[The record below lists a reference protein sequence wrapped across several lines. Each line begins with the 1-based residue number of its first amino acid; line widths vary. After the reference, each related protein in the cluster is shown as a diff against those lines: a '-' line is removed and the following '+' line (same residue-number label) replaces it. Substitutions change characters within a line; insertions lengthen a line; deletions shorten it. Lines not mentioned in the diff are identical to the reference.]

1 MQPLV
6 TVAGLAAAQQQQSK
20 SVVAAAALS
29 PSVSSSSRPAS
40 ASAAINA
47 RRFVAVPTLPSATT
61 PRPNV
66 GSRPLSAT
74 STPRQSGGDAP
85 IGADEPFLRLF
96 QDEAVEMAEA
106 ALASPP
112 PGSSPAAQSIT
123 PQHVSGA
130 GGRRSVSS
138 DSHQHNELRAS
149 ASMTTRSMDETMMPP
164 TLLRSSSSLNA
175 QGASPISPV
184 DNVASKDLLQQRR
197 TSPLLITTTTSTNIT
212 LVFQSIMTKLSEET
226 ETFSSFANAC
236 ETAMTRA
243 EVACEGIEYPRQL
256 EASVASALLL
266 KLTPLLGSVYG
277 PLVHRIVLRLM
288 LGTFSHI
295 PETVLHSTPATQP
308 TNDALVQLVQVPSFG
323 TRSKSLRVELDK
335 TKDALKSSRHTLL
348 TNTSHLFVM
357 AERNASGR
365 LRLVFDTWRSLASR
379 RKRFDISFTSLR
391 TRQQAAVIKRESFLR
406 WLHFVQIL
414 KNSRVTN
421 VASSNHDRLN
431 SRVVELQVRC
441 SQRDEQLNAQRV
453 AKEKFAARCE
463 RLEELYNYEKEELSK
478 VRSKLVSMDQEVQR
492 FRSFS
497 VQTFQVLDRL
507 MCSIPLFL
515 GSKAI
520 SELAHN
526 STMLRDLNIR
536 KNAEPIR
543 NPVST
548 LASVPTRLRLTSEYT
563 TPYHVHTGGSAEL
576 EGYVDDAIMLVTRWV
591 TISRDDARQFIETCR
606 AQKFSA
612 SKDVFG
618 ASMDEDDLFRAQA
631 DSEQVTL
638 KPVRDF
644 GRDLADGRLYQLV
657 LWRIMCHR
665 FGNTAYLDVHQPIAP
680 YPSPDSAAERMEIV
694 VRMAKVLGVD
704 GGRSAADWLALKGGS
719 VEARRQHFLFCVRIM
734 TMQATCTP
742 HFTRLFST
750 RQGHAASAMTA
761 THVQQLLQ
769 SINEKLDVAE
779 RWNVAVR
786 CVNNY
791 AAVVANGAPVD
802 IGSHRTPTV
811 NKEFCIDKQVI
822 LEQTLPQSLRFAKEA
837 ASSVASSATAATAV
851 RRNLGTFYG
860 SSDSSSNRFQRQ
872 LQLDDD
878 TNNNSANNGTVSGG
892 DDDDGAS
899 PNSAQPQY
907 QTQTMQAATFLWSE
921 MNHILS
927 QHATEIQRV
936 AWHYAAY
943 SAPDVAG
950 CNWDT
955 PAWMRF
961 TEDARLHVDKH
972 VPKYVSDAVFR
983 SLAAPNPQTVAAAI
997 VALQPA
1003 QLQPRLSSASMSSAG
1018 AAGSPNARGSRPG
1031 SAKGRGSDAG
1041 VASSGVGGGGDD
1053 GDVAGGH
1060 FYLMPITSLP
1070 TAIARLF
1077 LARSLSPPVPSQ
1089 GWTEVDRAVELF
1101 RMFVQQVILSPQNVP
1116 RSLIDDFV
1124 TTFQQSGVQDL
1135 MKVHREPLRKLF
1147 NDLSSRDTTTQ
1158 LSRIRLDAFVQFST
1172 REVKLMPVVDVAE
1185 VLRLYQ
1191 TCRIGASLVGP
1202 LSRGSAMVVPGLD
1215 LNGFVM
1221 ALMLLSRIRF
1231 GFPMLHIGSA
1241 LQQLLTTVVFPAVQ
1255 FRLKLKWGPQGTAA
1269 APDSGAGSPK

>member
-1 MQPLV
+1 MM
-6 TVAGLAAAQQQQSK
+6 S
-20 SVVAAAALS
+20 
-29 PSVSSSSRPAS
+29 
-40 ASAAINA
+40 
-47 RRFVAVPTLPSATT
+47 
-61 PRPNV
+61 
-66 GSRPLSAT
+66 
-74 STPRQSGGDAP
+74 
-85 IGADEPFLRLF
+85 EPFLRLF
-96 QDEAVEMAEA
+96 QDEALEMAEVVLA
-106 ALASPP
+106 APP
-112 PGSSPAAQSIT
+112 PGSSPTTQSIAAT
-123 PQHVSGA
+123 PQFKTHKEENGGI

-138 DSHQHNELRAS
+138 ENNNNTIDELRAS
-149 ASMTTRSMDETMMPP
+149 GSITRRGSSGDYSQQQPP
-164 TLLRSSSSLNA
+164 PALLRSSSSSNA
-175 QGASPISPV
+175 LGASPTSPV
-184 DNVASKDLLQQRR
+184 AAAAVDLKER
-197 TSPLLITTTTSTNIT
+197 TSPPLILSGASTNIS
-212 LVFQSIMTKLSEET
+212 LVFQSIMNKLSEEAD
-226 ETFSSFANAC
+226 TFSSFANAC

-266 KLTPLLGSVYG
+266 KLTPLLGNVYG

-295 PETVLHSTPATQP
+295 PDTVLHSSPTTQP
-308 TNDALVQLVQVPSFG
+308 TNSALVQLVQVPSFG
-323 TRSKSLRVELDK
+323 TRSKSLRVELEK
-335 TKDALKSSRHTLL
+335 TKEALKSSRHTLL

-365 LRLVFDTWRSLASR
+365 LRVVFDTWRSLASR
-379 RKRFDISFTSLR
+379 RKRFDTSFTALR
-391 TRQQAAVIKRESFLR
+391 SRQQSAVIKRESFLR

-414 KNSRVTN
+414 KNSRGTN
-421 VASSNHDRLN
+421 VASSNHERLN

-478 VRSKLVSMDQEVQR
+478 CRSKLVSMDQEVQR

-497 VQTFQVLDRL
+497 VQTFQVLDRV
-507 MCSIPLFL
+507 MSSIPLFL
-515 GSKAI
+515 GGKAV

-526 STMLRDLNIR
+526 STMMRDLNIR

-543 NPVST
+543 NPSST
-548 LASVPTRLRLTSEYT
+548 SASVPTRLRLTSEYT

-576 EGYVDDAIMLVTRWV
+576 EGYVDDATTLVTRWV
-591 TISRDDARQFIETCR
+591 TVSRDDARQFIETCR
-606 AQKFSA
+606 AQKFSL
-612 SKDVFG
+612 SKDAFA
-618 ASMDEDDLFRAQA
+618 ASLDEDDLFRAQL

-644 GRDLADGRLYQLV
+644 GRDLADGRMYQLI

-665 FGNTAYLDVHQPIAP
+665 YGNTAYLDVHQPIAP
-680 YPSPDSAAERMEIV
+680 YPLADSAAERMEIV
-694 VRMAKVLGVD
+694 VRMSRVLGVD
-704 GGRSAADWLALKGGS
+704 GGRSAADWAAVKGGS
-719 VEARRQHFLFCVRIM
+719 VEARKQHFLFCVRIM

-750 RQGHAASAMTA
+750 RQGHTASAMTA

-769 SINEKLDVAE
+769 SINDKLDLTE
-779 RWNVAVR
+779 KWNVAVR

-791 AAVVANGAPVD
+791 AALVASNSASID
-802 IGSHRTPTV
+802 IGSHKTPTV
-811 NKEFCIDKQVI
+811 NKEYCIDKQVI
-822 LEQTLPQSLRFAKEA
+822 LEQALPQSLRFAKEA
-837 ASSVASSATAATAV
+837 ASSVASSASAATAV

-860 SSDSSSNRFQRQ
+860 SSDANRFQRQ
-872 LQLDDD
+872 LQQLDDP
-878 TNNNSANNGTVSGG
+878 NNNNGATSGG
-892 DDDDGAS
+892 DEDDGSAGSPTNAS
-899 PNSAQPQY
+899 AVPQY

-927 QHATEIQRV
+927 QNATELQRV

-961 TEDARLHVDKH
+961 TEDARLHIDRH
-972 VPKYVSDAVFR
+972 VSKYVSDAVFR

-1003 QLQPRLSSASMSSAG
+1003 QLQPRLSNASLSSNNSAG
-1018 AAGSPNARGSRPG
+1018 AGSPNARSRPG

-1041 VASSGVGGGGDD
+1041 MANNVGVGGGGDD

-1060 FYLMPITSLP
+1060 YYLMPITSLP

-1077 LARSLSPPVPSQ
+1077 LARSLSPPIPSQ
-1089 GWTEVDRAVELF
+1089 GWTDVDRAVELF
-1101 RMFVQQVILSPQNVP
+1101 RLFVQQVILAPQYVP

-1124 TTFQQSGVQDL
+1124 ATFQLSGVQDL
-1135 MKVHREPLRKLF
+1135 MKLHREPLRKLF

-1158 LSRIRLDAFVQFST
+1158 LSRIRLDAFIQFAT
-1172 REVKLMPVVDVAE
+1172 REVKLMPVVEVAE

-1231 GFPMLHIGSA
+1231 GFPMLHIGNA

-1255 FRLKLKWGPQGTAA
+1255 FRMKLKWGTQVTPADA
-1269 APDSGAGSPK
+1269 SLASSPK